1 MSATPRG
8 KQRPGKQAL
17 LAPALNCQTL
27 PGLLGEVLSTHLA
40 SLGYCFVKKKK
51 GQQPP
56 AALLDPALLVSV
68 VALPSADTLRPA
80 PATAALLNASGSEDS
95 HRGPNQQA

>member
-1 MSATPRG
+1 
-8 KQRPGKQAL
+8 
-17 LAPALNCQTL
+17 
-27 PGLLGEVLSTHLA
+27 
-40 SLGYCFVKKKK
+40 VKKKK
-51 GQQPP
+51 DNKPP